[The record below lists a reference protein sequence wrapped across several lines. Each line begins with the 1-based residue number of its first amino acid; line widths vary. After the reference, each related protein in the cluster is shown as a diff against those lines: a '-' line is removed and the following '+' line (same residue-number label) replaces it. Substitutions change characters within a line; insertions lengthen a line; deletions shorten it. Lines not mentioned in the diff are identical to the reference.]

1 MFDQN
6 RLAVVAGKFVLV
18 EGRLQNVDNVISV
31 KTARIEAL
39 SVSNAAVT
47 SHDFH

>member
-1 MFDQN
+1 
-6 RLAVVAGKFVLV
+6 LTVVAGKFVLV

-39 SVSNAAVT
+39 PVRDATVT